1 MSLALTS
8 FALLSCSVKQAPAPF
23 PSISKLK
30 MKEVGDE
37 NSFSHFE
44 EACATCRLSP
54 AIGQIWV
61 NLVLNLP
68 TLAESPTHRKPVPTK
83 LDLVRW
89 EWDRW
94 FLACLFCLN
103 FTVNFNLEFGSIF
116 YLKILGFIWFPGFMW
131 LIL

>member
-23 PSISKLK
+23 PSVSKLK
-30 MKEVGDE
+30 MNEVGDD

-68 TLAESPTHRKPVPTK
+68 TLAESPTYRKPVPMK
-83 LDLVRW
+83 LDHAHRGVRC
-89 EWDRW
+89 
-94 FLACLFCLN
+94 FLACLFCLK
-103 FTVNFNLEFGSIF
+103 FTVNFNLEFGSRF
-116 YLKILGFIWFPGFMW
+116 YLEILGFIWFPGFMW